1 MQFDRFFIG
10 QYNQDS
16 GLQEDLKPFMI
27 PDQAFAQLNNAYV
40 FRGRVRKRFGS
51 RWLGS
56 TQQSTRLRVA
66 VATTN
71 ASGNASG
78 TVPGT
83 QFNVGQMFSIGNVLF
98 TVDALGTPANLLVSG
113 GTAGTATFNTTTG
126 AFVFAGVSVAPTLT
140 VVYWYPAL
148 PVMGLITFENAPN
161 NNEATIAFDTQFS
174 YQYDTGTMGWEMITG
189 FVTAGA
195 NVWTG
200 NNAQFFWGAS
210 YSGVNA
216 FDYVLFVTNFNA
228 AEPNFMRFLLNSTF
242 QWDNFRPQ
250 LSSTGPLF
258 LDSAL
263 ILIPFKNRLLA
274 FNTIENNNGTQ
285 NQYPNRMRYSAIGSP
300 LAADAWRQD
309 IPGNGGG
316 RDCPN
321 NENIVTVEF
330 VKDRL
335 IVFLEEST
343 WEIVYTNNQISP
355 FAWQQINT
363 EFGVEGTFSVV
374 PFDKVAIGVGN
385 IGVIACTGTNVDR
398 IDEKI
403 PDEVFEIHNT
413 DSGPARVYG
422 IRDYY
427 TEMVYWT
434 FPDVIQ
440 SATFPYPN
448 RVFVYNYKN
457 GCWAF
462 NDDSFTVFGYFQ
474 PQTANAVKWNSN
486 EVYWDDSVS
495 WDSGSL
501 SALFRNVI
509 AGNQEGWTFLI
520 SPDFTS
526 NDYSLQ
532 ITQLSVAAGNRI
544 TITSIDHNQ
553 REQQY
558 VLISG
563 ITNSGMGD
571 NLTLL
576 NGQIFQVMTI
586 IDANN
591 FTITYPSTMPVLAGT
606 YSGGG
611 IMARVSQIQVL
622 TKQFNFYLQKGRN
635 FYIPK
640 VDFLVDATVD
650 GQIEVNYFVSTNQT
664 DMITASSAEPLGTG
678 TLLGTGNLETF
689 PYPTVPFEK
698 AASQLWHPIYLQAD
712 GEFIQINI
720 ELNDAQM
727 RNILIRDE
735 DFQLH
740 AMIFSAVPTASRLQ

>member
-1 MQFDRFFIG
+1 MPVDRFFIG
-10 QYNQDS
+10 QYNQNS

-27 PDQAFAQLNNAYV
+27 PDEAFAQLNNAYV

-51 RWLGS
+51 RWLGN
-56 TQQSTRLRVA
+56 TQQSTRLRVQ
-66 VATTN
+66 V
-71 ASGNASG
+71 G
-78 TVPGT
+78 TVGSPTSPVPGT
-83 QFNVGQMFSIGNVLF
+83 QFNVGQLFSVGTQIF
-98 TVDALGTPANLLVSG
+98 TVV
-113 GTAGTATFNTTTG
+113 TAGVAQPMLSTGPGTGTFSTTNG
-126 AFVFAGVSVAPTLT
+126 AFTITGTGLPNNTPI
-140 VVYWYPAL
+140 YWYPAL
-148 PVMGLITFENAPN
+148 PVMGLITFENSPTN
-161 NNEATIAFDTQFS
+161 DETTIAFDTQFS
-174 YQYDTGTMGWEMITG
+174 YQYDSATMGWKMITG

-195 NVWTG
+195 NIWTG

-216 FDYVLFVTNFNA
+216 FDYVLFVTNFNPT
-228 AEPNFMRFLLNSTF
+228 EPNFMRFLLNSTF

-250 LSSTGPLF
+250 LSATGPLF

-263 ILIPFKNRLLA
+263 ILVPFKNRLLA

-300 LAADAWRQD
+300 LATDAWRQD

-321 NENIVTVEF
+321 NENIVSVEF

-355 FAWQQINT
+355 FAWQQIND
-363 EFGVEGTFSVV
+363 EFGVEGTFSIV

-403 PDEVFEIHNT
+403 PDEVFRIHNT
-413 DSGPARVYG
+413 DSGPERVYG

-427 TEMVYWT
+427 TEMVYWS
-434 FPDVIQ
+434 FPDLTQ
-440 SATFPYPN
+440 SVTFPYPN
-448 RVFVYNYKN
+448 RVLIYNYKN

-474 PQTANAVKWNSN
+474 PQTGMGVTWDST
-486 EVYWDDSVS
+486 EVFWDDSVS
-495 WDSGSL
+495 WDSGSIT
-501 SALFRNVI
+501 ALFRNVI
-509 AGNQEGWTFLI
+509 AGNQEGWTFLV
-520 SPDFTS
+520 SPDYTS

-532 ITQLSVAAGNRI
+532 ITQISVAAGNRI

-553 REQQY
+553 REEQY
-558 VLISG
+558 VLING

-576 NGQIFQVMTI
+576 NGQIFQVMTV

-591 FTITYPSTMPVLAGT
+591 FTITYPSTMPVIAGT

-622 TKQFNFYLQKGRN
+622 TKQFNFYLKDGRN

-640 VDFLVDATVD
+640 VDCLVDATAS
-650 GQIEVNYFVSTNQT
+650 GQIEVNYFVSTAEV
-664 DMITASSAEPLGTG
+664 DMISASSPLPQGTG
-678 TLLGTGNLETF
+678 CLLGTGNLETF
-689 PYPTVPFEK
+689 PYATVPFEST
-698 AASQLWHPIYLQAD
+698 ASQLWHPIYIQAD
-712 GEFIQINI
+712 GEFIQLNM
-720 ELNDAQM
+720 ELNDTQM
-727 RNILIRDE
+727 RDPLIRDQ

-740 AMIFSAVPTASRLQ
+740 ALVFYAMPTSSRLQ